1 MSHPTP
7 ATGKLELSCA
17 IITMTVIPVPGVGKE
32 SEVVKLPERR
42 WFSLGFYRV
51 RQPGSFLWRGM
62 LQTH

>member
-7 ATGKLELSCA
+7 ATRKLELSCS
-17 IITMTVIPVPGVGKE
+17 IITMTVIPVLSVGKE
-32 SEVVKLPERR
+32 AEVVKLPERR

-51 RQPGSFLWRGM
+51 RQPGSFFFRGM